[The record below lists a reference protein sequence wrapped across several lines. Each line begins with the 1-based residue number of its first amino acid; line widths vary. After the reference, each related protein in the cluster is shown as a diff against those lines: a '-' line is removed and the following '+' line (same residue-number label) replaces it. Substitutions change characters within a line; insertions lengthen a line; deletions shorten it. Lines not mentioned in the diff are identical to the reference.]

1 MKKYE
6 MIGSSEEDRKM
17 QEGLKRNQM
26 ETRKRNKIRAKK
38 EKIENAVVRFVLVL
52 ITIGMTLGFAALLV
66 LINMIEN
73 LSF

>member
-1 MKKYE
+1 MKRYE

-17 QEGLKRNQM
+17 QEGLRRNQI

-38 EKIENAVVRFVLVL
+38 EKIEKAVARFVLVL